1 MKKQEGERW
10 LLPRFSVT
18 RPVTVVVIFVALLV
32 VGYIAYTRIP
42 LEMMPSGYDLPVMGI
57 YVPYPNA
64 TPEEIEQQITRPI
77 EEILGTVRNVRE
89 TWSQMGRDYSWTGI
103 IFNQGTDMDMA
114 YAEVKDRADRV
125 MGELPD
131 DVERIYVRR
140 YNIGSDYEINVA
152 LAVQR
157 EFADLFYHLDLH
169 LARKLRRIEGVANVE
184 IQGVQEKS
192 FEIELNMDRVSA
204 HRINLYELVEELRR
218 ANFAIPSGFVRE
230 GDHRFYIRAMGRFV
244 TVDEVERLEI
254 APGVLLGDIASI
266 TFEVPEEEGIQRI
279 NNAQGIWLGIQKEA
293 GANSVEVH
301 RRVMAV
307 LDYEFENNP
316 NLRGIRRS
324 WVFSQGQ
331 LIIDSL
337 ADLQETA
344 MWAALFAVLVLFFF
358 LRHVRMTLVITLAI
372 PISLLATLVAMYF
385 TGESLNLMTLMG
397 LMVSVG
403 LVVDNSIVVVENI
416 FRYRKT
422 GDEPKHAAIKGA
434 GEVAKAVV
442 MATLTTVVVFLPM
455 ILMSGD
461 EMMGFFMGRVGLPV
475 VFGLLSSL
483 MVALIFI
490 PLVTTRFKDK
500 GRIGSSKVID
510 WVRDRYVNALR
521 WAVGHRV
528 EMVVLSLVVL
538 FGIFAFT
545 SDLGY
550 QDEMDDTIDTSVRFR
565 LGQRYG
571 EIEGYPLQLAM
582 RVEEWCRQHS
592 DVLEFDTLST
602 WVEHDYVRVTMYRS
616 PSRRKTPTLEKP
628 LLWVRS
634 LFFLDTQSMQRS
646 PEQEYRE
653 FIREHLEEDIGL
665 IPGEAEMLVGWGGGQ
680 EDRRTIRLVLEGRD
694 YDELRRWGERVKGEL
709 RRLPDVI
716 NVETDVETGREEL
729 TVVIDR
735 DRARTANVNPAWAAA
750 TVSNAMR
757 GVQLPRFQERDR
769 EIRMAVR
776 IREEDRRNI
785 EQLGN
790 LRVPTNDG
798 RELPLSAIADFN
810 HTRGPS
816 TISHYNRKP
825 SYSLWV
831 TGNTE
836 RIDELMP
843 MVAGAMRRLGH
854 KPGYTYSFGERQL
867 RLGEDSESFGFAAI
881 LAVTFVFLLMGVLF
895 ESFALPLTIICCV
908 PFAFA
913 GSQLLLKIYGMP
925 ANMFAYIGIV
935 IIIGVV
941 VNNGIVLVDLINRQ
955 RKKGMDR
962 LQAISLAGHYRFR
975 PILMTAGTTIF
986 SLIPLGFGDANVVGM
1001 PYNPLGLAMIGGLA
1015 LNSVLTLLMVP
1026 VFYTLFDDLKK
1037 VWHWIVAVL
1046 FRRRAAEGAAAAAGA
1061 RASSEK

>member
-416 FRYRKT
+416 FRYRKS

-455 ILMSGD
+455 ILMSGND
-461 EMMGFFMGRVGLPV
+461 IMGYLLGRIGLPV

-602 WVEHDYVRVTMYRS
+602 WVEHDYVRVTMFRS
-616 PSRRKTPTLEKP
+616 PGQRKTPVLQKP
-628 LLWVRS
+628 LLWARN
-634 LFFLDTQSMQRS
+634 LFFLNDMHRS
-646 PEQEYRE
+646 ADAEYRE

-665 IPGEAEMLVGWGGGQ
+665 IPGEAEMLVGWSGGQ

-913 GSQLLLKIYGMP
+913 GSQLLLKVYGMP
-925 ANMFAYIGIV
+925 ANLFAFIGIV

-975 PILMTAGTTIF
+975 PIMMTAGTTIF